1 MILEFAKDTRFD
13 VPLEQSALEKL
24 FYARD
29 ANARVGIA
37 CSGGA
42 DSVFLLLCTAQIL
55 GKNKK
60 NLRVLHFN
68 HKARGNA
75 EKDEAFVR
83 GLAEKLGIEF
93 VAGRPEK
100 GPEKMS
106 EDVFRKMRME
116 FFERCSREMHL
127 DCIAQGH
134 HADDVAETTLMRLMR
149 GSGLDGMCAPRAVS
163 VHPCATFVRPLLELK
178 KAAIT
183 AMLEKLGMGWREDE
197 TNAQTHFLRN
207 RVRNVII
214 PEIEKACAG
223 SFSNSAG
230 RTRALLQEDSDA
242 LRKIFD
248 DEISQANPEISGG
261 APLNSIK
268 LTPILKAHASFIR
281 RAAMLL
287 ISQNGLENKIR
298 SGGVDAFVEKALKG
312 KTFKSSVGGGFL
324 HFDAQNSS
332 ISLEASPAC
341 AEFDIPLSI
350 GKNILPCG
358 GILRIKRITLG
369 EAKKQAITGG
379 DNDDSIRA
387 YLDLSAAG
395 TFEDGALSA
404 RTRMDGDEYAPMG
417 SKTPKKLK
425 KLLSAKKVPA
435 AKRKGAII
443 VYNRKGE
450 ILWTP
455 GLPPANAYRLGS
467 GAAAIEL
474 TFEEI
479 DIS

>member
-1 MILEFAKDTRFD
+1 
-13 VPLEQSALEKL
+13 
-24 FYARD
+24 
-29 ANARVGIA
+29 
-37 CSGGA
+37 
-42 DSVFLLLCTAQIL
+42 
-55 GKNKK
+55 
-60 NLRVLHFN
+60 
-68 HKARGNA
+68 
-75 EKDEAFVR
+75 
-83 GLAEKLGIEF
+83 
-93 VAGRPEK
+93 
-100 GPEKMS
+100 
-106 EDVFRKMRME
+106 
-116 FFERCSREMHL
+116 
-127 DCIAQGH
+127 
-134 HADDVAETTLMRLMR
+134 
-149 GSGLDGMCAPRAVS
+149 
-163 VHPCATFVRPLLELK
+163 
-178 KAAIT
+178 
-183 AMLEKLGMGWREDE
+183 MLEKLGMGWREDE

>member
-1 MILEFAKDTRFD
+1 MLAHAG
-13 VPLEQSALEKL
+13 ALEKL
-24 FYARD
+24 FDARD

-163 VHPCATFVRPLLELK
+163 AHPCATFVRPLLELK

-242 LRKIFD
+242 LRK
-248 DEISQANPEISGG
+248 
-261 APLNSIK
+261 K
-268 LTPILKAHASFIR
+268 LRPVYV
-281 RAAMLL
+281 
-287 ISQNGLENKIR
+287 Q
-298 SGGVDAFVEKALKG
+298 LKG
-312 KTFKSSVGGGFL
+312 W
-324 HFDAQNSS
+324 AQD
-332 ISLEASPAC
+332 ISNVRKFA
-341 AEFDIPLSI
+341 D
-350 GKNILPCG
+350 LPE
-358 GILRIKRITLG
+358 
-369 EAKKQAITGG
+369 EAKRYVAFCMKSIIDVAAK
-379 DNDDSIRA
+379 DS
-387 YLDLSAAG
+387 G
-395 TFEDGALSA
+395 
-404 RTRMDGDEYAPMG
+404 
-417 SKTPKKLK
+417 LK
-425 KLLSAKKVPA
+425 KLPNLRYIGVGPMQSQ
-435 AKRKGAII
+435 II
-443 VYNRKGE
+443 R
-450 ILWTP
+450 
-455 GLPPANAYRLGS
+455 
-467 GAAAIEL
+467 
-474 TFEEI
+474 
-479 DIS
+479 DIPTTEDLLKLV